1 MPQIN
6 LNVQGM
12 TCGSCVKHVTKA
24 IESLGG
30 VESVHVDLQSG
41 RVQVSRATN
50 QSDDLIHA
58 LDEEGY
64 PSSLDLD
71 EQSSPVA
78 EKKSG
83 GGCGGGGCC
92 CA

>member
-6 LNVQGM
+6 LSVQGM

-24 IESLGG
+24 IESLSGI
-30 VESVHVDLQSG
+30 ESVNVDLQSG

-58 LDEEGY
+58 LNEEGY

-71 EQSSPVA
+71 EQSSAPTQ
-78 EKKSG
+78 KKSG
-83 GGCGGGGCC
+83 GCC
-92 CA
+92 CG

>member
-1 MPQIN
+1 MAQIN
-6 LNVQGM
+6 LSVQGM

-24 IESLGG
+24 IEALVGI
-30 VESVHVDLQSG
+30 ESVHVDLQSG
-41 RVQVSRATN
+41 RVQVQRTSN

-71 EQSSPVA
+71 EQSTPKL
-78 EKKSG
+78 EKKTA
-83 GGCGGGGCC
+83 GGCGGGSCC
-92 CA
+92 CG

>member
-6 LNVQGM
+6 LSVQGM

-41 RVQVSRATN
+41 RVQVSRTSN
-50 QSDDLIHA
+50 ESDDLIHA

-71 EQSSPVA
+71 EQSAAPA
-78 EKKSG
+78 QKKSG
-83 GGCGGGGCC
+83 GCC
-92 CA
+92 RG

>member
-24 IESLGG
+24 IEPLSG
-30 VESVHVDLQSG
+30 VEGVHVDLQSG
-41 RVQVSRATN
+41 RVQVSRTSN

-58 LDEEGY
+58 LDKGGY

-71 EQSSPVA
+71 EQSEAPAV
-78 EKKSG
+78 KKAA

-92 CA
+92 CG